1 MLDTEALRRIIRE
14 VIATEVAAFRASA
27 SAETARI
34 GGDADLAAFAKR
46 VLALAENPTA
56 KRAILAG
63 KYPFRLADG
72 ERAPTPPPSEVD
84 TVARID
90 KGVVTETAVGRLP
103 RGVVRLVLADGVT
116 VTPLA
121 KDRAR
126 RLGITIE
133 RSKP

>member
-1 MLDTEALRRIIRE
+1 
-14 VIATEVAAFRASA
+14 
-27 SAETARI
+27 
-34 GGDADLAAFAKR
+34 
-46 VLALAENPTA
+46 VLALAENPET

-63 KYPFRLADG
+63 KHPFHLADG
-72 ERAPTPPPSEVD
+72 ANAPA
-84 TVARID
+84 ARPNGADAIARVD

-103 RGVVRLVLADGVT
+103 RGVVRLLLADGVT